1 MKYYTLLIDGQEK
14 VAVSIDG
21 CDLFVQEDIS
31 NMNDIILGRKHAKI
45 SAECRTVSADQVEI
59 LSPIPR
65 PLQDVICLGMNYSA
79 HEVEAARFSENAFGG
94 EKPKPV
100 FFSKRVTYSQGTRK
114 AIPSY
119 QGLVDSLDYEVEL
132 GVILGKDARNIKAE
146 DAEKYI
152 FGYTVIN
159 DVSARNLQTSH
170 RQWYFGKS
178 LDGFTPMGPCIVTAN
193 EVSFPPSLEIRCWV
207 NGELRQ
213 DSNTA
218 RLIHGIP
225 EILETLSAGMT
236 LKAGT
241 IIATGTPAGVGMGF
255 EPPRFLEHG
264 DEIKMEIEG
273 VGVLE
278 NRID

>member
-31 NMNDIILGRKHAKI
+31 DMNDIILGRKHAKI

-132 GVILGKDARNIKAE
+132 GVILGKDARGE
-146 DAEKYI
+146 RCSKYQSGGCREI
-152 FGYTVIN
+152 
-159 DVSARNLQTSH
+159 
-170 RQWYFGKS
+170 YF
-178 LDGFTPMGPCIVTAN
+178 
-193 EVSFPPSLEIRCWV
+193 
-207 NGELRQ
+207 
-213 DSNTA
+213 
-218 RLIHGIP
+218 
-225 EILETLSAGMT
+225 
-236 LKAGT
+236 
-241 IIATGTPAGVGMGF
+241 
-255 EPPRFLEHG
+255 
-264 DEIKMEIEG
+264 
-273 VGVLE
+273 
-278 NRID
+278 RIYCYQ